1 MLQPAP
7 CASIRYVPV
16 SQKKLPSDP
25 RALLDVMRSGVT
37 QVDPDLDVDNLQ
49 VAIVASRFNAA
60 IVDRLVQGA
69 VTTLIA
75 RGLPAEAIAVMRVP
89 GAWEIP
95 ALVQRLA
102 RSSAFDGVIALGC
115 VIRGETAHFELIAN
129 EATRA
134 LMDLGLQNDVPIT
147 NGLLACENEAQALAR
162 AGGEHGNKGSE
173 AADALL
179 DLIGVIEAAETSF
192 DMLADDMD
200 ADFDVGEMMDAME
213 EMRAALEESDR
224 KKKRK

>member
-1 MLQPAP
+1 M
-7 CASIRYVPV
+7 

-37 QVDPDLDVDNLQ
+37 QVDPDLDVENLQ

-60 IVDRLVQGA
+60 VVDRLVQGA

-102 RSSAFDGVIALGC
+102 HSAAFDGIIALGC

-134 LMDLGLQNDVPIT
+134 LMQIGLATEVPVT
-147 NGLLACENEAQALAR
+147 NGVLACENESQAMAR

-173 AADALL
+173 AADAVL
-179 DLIGVIEAAETSF
+179 DLIGVIEAAEATF
-192 DMLADDMD
+192 DMLSGPVDS
-200 ADFDVGEMMDAME
+200 DFDVGEMMDAME
-213 EMRAALEESDR
+213 EMRATLEENDR